1 MKYLSMYTP
10 DPARAVNPPD
20 ENCNAQMQQLITE
33 FQEKGILVA
42 TGGLLPV
49 TQGGAR
55 MRRVAGEISVLD
67 GPFAEAKEVVAG
79 WAILEAK
86 SREDV
91 IEIARRFLDIAGDG
105 ECEVRPIMDPPQG
118 V

>member
-20 ENCNAQMQQLITE
+20 KECFARMRE
-33 FQEKGILVA
+33 FMAESKKNGSLVA

-55 MRRVAGEISVLD
+55 MRRAAGEISVFD

-91 IEIARRFLDIAGDG
+91 IEMTRRFLDIAGDG
-105 ECEVRPIMDPPQG
+105 ECEVRPIMEPPPG